1 MTVGTVGTVATVL
14 TVATVVTV
22 VPEATVKLI
31 FQHNSKTQIVKE
43 KKTNFKNVKNS
54 NCDKTQ
60 IVKL

>member
-1 MTVGTVGTVATVL
+1 MTVGTVVTVATVL

-43 KKTNFKNVKNS
+43 RKNEF
-54 NCDKTQ
+54 
-60 IVKL
+60 